1 MGLTGYMHTDPDI
14 QLMLQFKAGDQ
25 RAFQHLFDKHK
36 KRVINYCYRYCGH
49 PAVAEELAQETF
61 LRVYKAAPRYRPKA
75 RFSTWLFKIAA
86 NVCLN
91 EIRKPIYRNRMESM
105 DEAAEK
111 GCNPVAAP
119 CGPGASAPDAMLASR
134 EQQTVVQ
141 KAIAQL
147 PEKQR
152 AALLLR
158 VNEEFSYREIGRQI
172 NRSEG
177 HVKTLIHRGR
187 QRLKKM
193 LGAYFGEGHE
203 KSL

>member
-1 MGLTGYMHTDPDI
+1 
-14 QLMLQFKAGDQ
+14 MLQFKAGDQ
-25 RAFQHLFDKHK
+25 NAFRHLFDKYK

-49 PAVAEELAQETF
+49 QAVAEELSQETF

-105 DEAAEK
+105 DEAAGE
-111 GCNPVAAP
+111 GRNPADVVPSDPDSA
-119 CGPGASAPDAMLASR
+119 APDAMLAAR
-134 EQQTVVQ
+134 EQRALVQ
-141 KAIAQL
+141 KAIARL

-158 VNEEFSYREIGRQI
+158 VNEEFSYREIGEQI

-193 LGAYFGEGHE
+193 LGAYFGDDHDT
-203 KSL
+203 SM

>member
-1 MGLTGYMHTDPDI
+1 MRTDPDA

-25 RAFQHLFDKHK
+25 RAFHHLFDAYK
-36 KRVINYCYRYCGH
+36 KRVANYCHRYCGNA
-49 PAVAEELAQETF
+49 AVAEELAQETF

-91 EIRKPIYRNRMESM
+91 EIRKPAYRARMASLDDAPGEDS
-105 DEAAEK
+105 AAHRSPEGSGPEPPDTILERSEK
-111 GCNPVAAP
+111 Q
-119 CGPGASAPDAMLASR
+119 AM
-134 EQQTVVQ
+134 VQ
-141 KAIAQL
+141 NAIARL
-147 PEKQR
+147 PEQQR

-177 HVKTLIHRGR
+177 HVKTLIYRGR
-187 QRLKKM
+187 QQLKKL
-193 LGAYFGEGHE
+193 LGAYFGEQHE
-203 KSL
+203 

>member
-1 MGLTGYMHTDPDI
+1 MRTDPDI

-36 KRVINYCYRYCGH
+36 KRVINYCYRYCGQ

-91 EIRKPIYRNRMESM
+91 EIRKPIYRNRIESM
-105 DEAAEK
+105 EEAAEE
-111 GCNPVAAP
+111 GRNPVKVAASERDE
-119 CGPGASAPDAMLASR
+119 CAPDVMLASR
-134 EQQTVVQ
+134 EQQAMVQ
-141 KAIAQL
+141 NAIAQL

-177 HVKTLIHRGR
+177 HVKTLIYRGR

-193 LGAYFGEGHE
+193 LGAYFGEDHD
-203 KSL
+203 KSM